1 MDWIGTQRGMRLTP
15 REGLNLGLKRADFKL
30 ARSYARQVLA
40 SDDTDLAAN
49 FALGMGYFTEKQYG
63 RAETHLKKCL
73 VKAPQEPAVLN
84 NLAIVLLRL
93 ERFDE
98 AETNAVKAL
107 DLLPDSPEIKTTLR
121 HIRTARSEKDN
132 GGILNKKGNL

>member
-1 MDWIGTQRGMRLTP
+1 
-15 REGLNLGLKRADFKL
+15 
-30 ARSYARQVLA
+30 VLA

-63 RAETHLKKCL
+63 RAETYLKKCL
-73 VKAPQEPAVLN
+73 VKAPKEPAVLN

-107 DLLPDSPEIKTTLR
+107 EILPESTEIKTTLR
-121 HIRTARSEKDN
+121 HIRSAAGGERRTAR
-132 GGILNKKGNL
+132 

>member
-63 RAETHLKKCL
+63 RAETYLKKCL
-73 VKAPQEPAVLN
+73 VKAPKEPAVLN
-84 NLAIVLLRL
+84 NLAIVQLRL
-93 ERFDE
+93 GNYAQ
-98 AETNAVKAL
+98 AETNALRAL
-107 DLLPDSPEIKTTLR
+107 KLYPDSTEIKTTLR
-121 HIRTARSEKDN
+121 HIRDAIND
-132 GGILNKKGNL
+132 